1 MTHDKKN
8 TSGTINFTL
17 LKDIGD
23 ICINQT
29 ADKDTIFEMLDF
41 YRECMGIYHILHQIY
56 RIIKGNEIDFIPFL
70 FPIPI
75 DIIAYCEAIV
85 RTIVLSYSF
94 DIVKAT
100 FLYAF

>member
-1 MTHDKKN
+1 MPECDNNRKEGWVRLLRFLHN
-8 TSGTINFTL
+8 ISPVLRYGQFSGM
-17 LKDIGD
+17 D
-23 ICINQT
+23 
-29 ADKDTIFEMLDF
+29 
-41 YRECMGIYHILHQIY
+41 ILHQIY